1 MAQLNS
7 LIVTGAARFL
17 NKLYAKD
24 LLVSDSF
31 TTEGTIDVGHSTP
44 VNALIYL
51 NGKEAFDGH
60 DSWLRI
66 NETKAFTSGVYFGSS
81 LIRTDAGIQVLSNGT
96 ALNATG
102 TSFKVGVPATFA
114 DLNADYVYANTLS
127 TSHFDLQE
135 INQIGDNSTFYVA
148 PSIKFPASTTTQI
161 AITKNTSNVT
171 IAISD
176 SSITSTTIAGA
187 IWTAGSKVKAS
198 GTLDGIVTGTMDGTV
213 SSLNTSSHVLTIQ
226 VSGGNWE
233 SLTTKTITDRT
244 AINNFN
250 VMMYERY
257 ADSKFYPV
265 GIVLTSYGGSG
276 KLTYMDIFAGTS
288 GNDSLPNVRLGNLS
302 SIGQITYATGVTA
315 TPTGYGLYADNVYLK
330 GVIVA
335 DSGMVGGF
343 QLSSNSIHTAN
354 VAITSNADNSI
365 GLSAANFTRTV
376 AGASRTNL
384 RFALGKNFG
393 VSNTGQIFSS
403 SGEIGGWTIT
413 STALYKNTNSTTSTT
428 AGIYLGTDGIRN
440 YKDADT
446 FVDIKD
452 GVITAKAVDLTGKIT
467 ATSGD
472 IGSIHIGTSSLYSGS
487 HTAYNSNVAG
497 FYLGS
502 DGKFGIGNNSSYL
515 RYDGTNVS
523 LSVQSLSIGGVS
535 AATEDSVKAATETI
549 IGTQTAATGSWT
561 GKSDYIS
568 ALSDGLQIK
577 YWLPYA
583 GSGNATLNLTLSG
596 GGTTGAIA
604 IYRQGGTYNTTSKAV
619 VANRVTTHFPAGSMI
634 NMTYGVNRTVAVVY
648 SGTTYTGTFT
658 GWFADGAYDSG
669 NTINRT
675 RFESAIK
682 AVTAITAGH
691 IICGNSSGYKNIAKG
706 LAFDLSYPL
715 LYARSAINA
724 NATGTNNDTL
734 ASNINFSTS
743 LAITSGAANKELY
756 LMGDVDGST
765 FTIDSSTPL
774 TTVVPSSANGKY
786 YIPLGVMSSATYGTF
801 VSSNRLYAYVNGSFQ
816 AVDVAAQVTADNT
829 LILETPYTYD
839 STNVVFTA
847 MLYRGG
853 VNVSSEFM
861 PDCFTWYKKIDSTL
875 TMITV
880 GYTCTVTRES
890 MEYGGSIVCRFDP
903 ETEVAALATT
913 SNAVLTDTG
922 DRYLTTII
930 NSEDFIAGLDDASSV
945 NVYGLPTVTASNF
958 SGYLLGTTSA
968 QTYKIDYNE
977 LAKAIIENYSS
988 STIAGSAQSLKDAID
1003 GLLAAHNTLNG
1014 NAAKIT
1020 GYTAIGTADDLNN
1033 YKTPGEYYVST
1044 NNNTITNAPISG
1056 VAFRL
1061 RVEANPT
1068 ATFVKQTWILRVDP
1082 SYPNPISY
1090 IRFYNNNTSTWS
1102 VWKGEIQHLMGC
1114 IDIEDNVDLNSIFDL
1129 GEYECRTTTRA
1140 QTLSNCP
1147 VTIAFRL
1154 QVEATIQGNNS
1165 NNLKYRKQT
1174 LYPYTSSDYYVR
1186 IYNGEAS
1193 NPTWTAWKKYVY
1205 DDSKKDTYFNGRTI
1219 QFRGVATGISATQA
1233 EIMYFPQEDY
1243 GSTPS
1248 ITVTAASVTNVGSV
1262 TGAVDTSRTNR
1273 YAYTFTLTHTSGTFA
1288 NHSSYL
1294 CAVSFKIAAG

>member
-66 NETKAFTSGVYFGSS
+66 NKTKAFTSGVYFGSS

-161 AITKNTSNVT
+161 AITKNASNVT

-446 FVDIKD
+446 FVNIKD

-502 DGKFGIGNNSSYL
+502 DGKLGIGNNSSYL

-816 AVDVAAQVTADNT
+816 AVDVAARITADNALT
-829 LILETPYTYD
+829 LETPYTYSD
-839 STNVVFTA
+839 DNVVFTA
-847 MLYRGG
+847 VLYRGG
-853 VNVSSEFM
+853 EDVSTEYLS
-861 PDCFTWYKKIDSTL
+861 DCYKWYKKTEDGLTL
-875 TMITV
+875 LSV
-880 GYTCTVTRES
+880 GYTFTINKSEL
-890 MEYGGSIVCRFDP
+890 EYGGSIVCRFNTD
-903 ETEVAALATT
+903 TTIAALSTP
-913 SNAVLTDTG
+913 SNSVLTDING
-922 DRYLTTII
+922 SYLTTYISTDEFLA
-930 NSEDFIAGLDDASSV
+930 NLGDPATT
-945 NVYGLPTVTASNF
+945 NVAGLPTKTAANITGS
-958 SGYLLGTTSA
+958 LLGTTTDA
-968 QTYKIDYNE
+968 AYRIDYNE
-977 LAKAIIENYSS
+977 LAKAIIENYNSS
-988 STIAGSAQSLKDAID
+988 TLLGETQSLKNAFADIESNYCRVYKTVTEIGLTTGTDIATVWTALPDGSSLVADYTEIANPPENYGMYDIYRMNTSRGHIMYISKDYGNIYIMPLTSDNKPSGTWNKIVNENGTILNAQNLVVPKDGAYYTNSWGNFVHNSTTATNSFNICNNSGTSTFCVYYEDGSIYSGVNKKMLVASPNNSVTGIDWIGGGVISGNSKSVSFTIPFNTSANSATITKMSLALRTIAGNYPYMCYGSSNNQYQQLVYNTSIWANSKTVQTNGVASIKTWID
-1003 GLLAAHNTLNG
+1003 YNALRIQVTFTNTLRN
-1014 NAAKIT
+1014 NA
-1020 GYTAIGTADDLNN
+1020 GTTVA
-1033 YKTPGEYYVST
+1033 T
-1044 NNNTITNAPISG
+1044 NNTPIG
-1056 VAFRL
+1056 
-1061 RVEANPT
+1061 
-1068 ATFVKQTWILRVDP
+1068 
-1082 SYPNPISY
+1082 
-1090 IRFYNNNTSTWS
+1090 
-1102 VWKGEIQHLMGC
+1102 
-1114 IDIEDNVDLNSIFDL
+1114 IE
-1129 GEYECRTTTRA
+1129 
-1140 QTLSNCP
+1140 
-1147 VTIAFRL
+1147 
-1154 QVEATIQGNNS
+1154 
-1165 NNLKYRKQT
+1165 
-1174 LYPYTSSDYYVR
+1174 
-1186 IYNGEAS
+1186 
-1193 NPTWTAWKKYVY
+1193 
-1205 DDSKKDTYFNGRTI
+1205 
-1219 QFRGVATGISATQA
+1219 
-1233 EIMYFPQEDY
+1233 
-1243 GSTPS
+1243 
-1248 ITVTAASVTNVGSV
+1248 VTNMDV
-1262 TGAVDTSRTNR
+1262 TLD
-1273 YAYTFTLTHTSGTFA
+1273 
-1288 NHSSYL
+1288 
-1294 CAVSFKIAAG
+1294 

>member
-44 VNALIYL
+44 ANALIYL

-66 NETKAFTSGVYFGSS
+66 NESKAFTSGIYFGSS
-81 LIRTDAGIQVLSNGT
+81 PIRTDAGIQVLSNGT

-114 DLNADYVYANTLS
+114 DLNADYIYANTLS

-135 INQIGDNSTFYVA
+135 INQIGDNSTFYIA

-161 AITKNTSNVT
+161 AITKNTNNVT

-343 QLSSNSIHTAN
+343 QLSSDSIHTAN

-365 GLSAANFTRTV
+365 GLSSANFTRTV

-440 YKDADT
+440 YKDANT

-467 ATSGD
+467 ATDGL
-472 IGSIHIGTSSLYSGS
+472 IGNIHIGTSSLYSGS

-502 DGKFGIGNNSSYL
+502 DGKLGIGNNNSYI
-515 RYDGTNVS
+515 RYDGSNVS
-523 LSVQSLSIGGVS
+523 MNVQSLSIGGVS
-535 AATEDSVKAATETI
+535 AATANDIASVNVPYIE
-549 IGTQTAATGSWT
+549 GTQTAATGSWT
-561 GKSDYIS
+561 GSTTEIS
-568 ALSDGLQIK
+568 SLTAGQRIS
-577 YWLPYA
+577 YRLPFA
-583 GSGNATLNLTLSG
+583 GSGNATLNLTLANSS
-596 GGTTGAIA
+596 TTGA
-604 IYRQGGTYNTTSKAV
+604 KAV
-619 VANRVTTHFPAGSMI
+619 YRYGTTYVTTQFPAGSVI
-634 NMTYGVNRTVAVVY
+634 PLIYN
-648 SGTTYTGTFT
+648 GTA
-658 GWFADGAYDSG
+658 WIVDGAT
-669 NTINRT
+669 NTDTNYYNRT
-675 RFESAIK
+675 RYESAIL
-682 AVTAITAGH
+682 AQTAITVNHLIAGTA
-691 IICGNSSGYKNIAKG
+691 SGYKNLAKG
-706 LAFDLSYPL
+706 LAFDLSYPIL
-715 LYARSAINA
+715 FAGAAINA
-724 NATGTNNDTL
+724 NATGTNNYTNF
-734 ASNINFSTS
+734 SNINYSTT
-743 LAITSGAANKELY
+743 LAITGGEAKKMLY
-756 LMGDVDGST
+756 LCGTVDGNT

-774 TTVVPSSANGKY
+774 TTVIPTSEDGKY
-786 YIPLGVMSSATYGTF
+786 YIPLGVMSSTTNGSF
-801 VSSNRLYAYVNGSFQ
+801 VSSNRLYAYINGSFQ
-816 AVDVAAQVTADNT
+816 AVDVAARITADNALT
-829 LILETPYTYD
+829 LETPYTYSND
-839 STNVVFTA
+839 NVVFTA
-847 MLYRGG
+847 VLYRGG
-853 VNVSSEFM
+853 EDVSTEYLS
-861 PDCFTWYKKIDSTL
+861 DCYKWYKKTEDGLTL
-875 TMITV
+875 LSV
-880 GYTCTVTRES
+880 GYTFTINKSEL
-890 MEYGGSIVCRFDP
+890 EYGGSIVCRFNSD
-903 ETEVAALATT
+903 TTVAALSTP
-913 SNAVLTDTG
+913 SNSVLTDING
-922 DRYLTTII
+922 SYLTTYISTDEFLA
-930 NSEDFIAGLDDASSV
+930 NLGDPATT
-945 NVYGLPTVTASNF
+945 NVAGLPTKTAANITGS
-958 SGYLLGTTSA
+958 LLGTTTDA
-968 QTYKIDYNE
+968 AYRIDYNE
-977 LAKAIIENYSS
+977 LAKAIVENYNGSS
-988 STIAGSAQSLKDAID
+988 LAGSSQAVKTALDSINATLETTINKVNTIGIYSVGRTLPNVSVSTGTVTDGGSFSLSAGSWLIVITASWVSNATGHRRIWLSDT
-1003 GLLAAHNTLNG
+1003 AAG
-1014 NAAKIT
+1014 NAIYVA
-1020 GYTAIGTADDLNN
+1020 ADNS
-1033 YKTPGEYYVST
+1033 VQ
-1044 NNNTITNAPISG
+1044 A
-1056 VAFRL
+1056 
-1061 RVEANPT
+1061 AN
-1068 ATFVKQTWILRVDP
+1068 
-1082 SYPNPISY
+1082 
-1090 IRFYNNNTSTWS
+1090 
-1102 VWKGEIQHLMGC
+1102 
-1114 IDIEDNVDLNSIFDL
+1114 
-1129 GEYECRTTTRA
+1129 
-1140 QTLSNCP
+1140 
-1147 VTIAFRL
+1147 
-1154 QVEATIQGNNS
+1154 
-1165 NNLKYRKQT
+1165 
-1174 LYPYTSSDYYVR
+1174 
-1186 IYNGEAS
+1186 
-1193 NPTWTAWKKYVY
+1193 
-1205 DDSKKDTYFNGRTI
+1205 
-1219 QFRGVATGISATQA
+1219 
-1233 EIMYFPQEDY
+1233 
-1243 GSTPS
+1243 
-1248 ITVTAASVTNVGSV
+1248 
-1262 TGAVDTSRTNR
+1262 GAVTRQQLVVFIQDETDFEKYIVLQQSSGSS
-1273 YAYTFTLTHTSGTFA
+1273 LT
-1288 NHSSYL
+1288 
-1294 CAVSFKIAAG
+1294 CALRFGALHIS